1 MIERTLE
8 PTGGTGL
15 RGKRAVPR
23 GVYDPSFFL
32 RRTAAVVGMALVFM
46 ALGALS
52 GTYVGFDF
60 MQAILDVPGGLMW
73 MATQFVPSLTSLQK
87 LDTILPALGSTIL
100 ASIASS
106 CTAAAC
112 AYICAVLGSRSVG
125 VGGPFPLIVRAVASL
140 FRNIPVVAW
149 AFILLFSFK
158 QSEFTGFFALFLTSF
173 GYLTRC
179 FLESI
184 DEMSAG
190 PVEAL
195 RASGATY
202 GQIVA
207 QAVIPMSITSVISW
221 VMYMIETN
229 IRDATLIGLLTGTG
243 IGFVFDV
250 YYKSFRYDIAGLVIL
265 SIILVVIACELT
277 SNFVRRKIVEP
288 AVLPNGRRV
297 DAAASRITRSR
308 GDAGSSRTEVRFAP
322 AIPTTSGTAETLA
335 GGTND
340 LCDMGVLAGARTSRS
355 GKIKVHVASKS
366 NVALYAVLGVLAA
379 ITVFALAVM
388 DYGKVAFPVAMAAA
402 VDDFVTM
409 MTQPG
414 LGGHFTLPDV
424 MEGLF
429 VSLALALLTTFIGA
443 VIAFVLGLL
452 ASCNLSSKGMSNAI
466 KVFMS
471 VARAVPTILWVL
483 VFSVAI
489 GLGPEAAVTGLLF
502 HSVAYL
508 VKAYSESFEEV
519 DAGVLEALR
528 ASGAS
533 WWQVVFQGVVPEK
546 VNEMLSWTFIRF
558 EINFV
563 NAVAVGAVAGAG
575 GIGYQLFLAGS
586 FYYNIHEVGLIVY
599 LCLAVAVVLEAA
611 ATKLRKRYIVQH

>member
-1 MIERTLE
+1 MTERVLQSA
-8 PTGGTGL
+8 GFLSRL
-15 RGKRAVPR
+15 RGRRAAPR
-23 GVYDPSFFL
+23 GAYDPSFFL
-32 RRTAAVVGMALVFM
+32 RRTAAVVGMALVFV

-60 MQAILDVPGGLMW
+60 MQAILDVPGGLVW

-106 CTAAAC
+106 CTAAVL

-207 QAVIPMSITSVISW
+207 QAVVPMSITSVISW

-265 SIILVVIACELT
+265 SIDLELREEEGHMMA
-277 SNFVRRKIVEP
+277 NADKVAAE
-288 AVLPNGRRV
+288 AN
-297 DAAASRITRSR
+297 AAAIAEDVGIVQGASA
-308 GDAGSSRTEVRFAP
+308 DALGIGAG
-322 AIPTTSGTAETLA
+322 AAETLD
-335 GGTND
+335 GDTND
-340 LCDMGVLAGARTSRS
+340 LCGMGARTSRS

-366 NVALYAVLGVLAA
+366 TVALYVVLGVLAA
-379 ITVFALAVM
+379 ITVFALVVM
-388 DYGKVAFPVAMAAA
+388 DYGKVSFPAAMAAA

-424 MEGLF
+424 IEGLF

-452 ASCNLSSKGMSNAI
+452 AACNLSSKGMSNAI

-599 LCLAVAVVLEAA
+599 LCLAVAVVLEVA
-611 ATKLRKRYIVQH
+611 ATQLRKRYIVQH